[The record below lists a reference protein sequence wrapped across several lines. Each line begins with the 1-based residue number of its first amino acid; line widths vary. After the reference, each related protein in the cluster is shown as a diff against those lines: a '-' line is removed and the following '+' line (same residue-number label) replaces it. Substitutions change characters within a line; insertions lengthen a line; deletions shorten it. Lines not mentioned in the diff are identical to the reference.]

1 MKYLAKPVLIALV
14 TLLLGGFTAAHAV
27 EPAEYAKTFT
37 PQQLQQDIDFVSAVI
52 TEVHPAFH
60 DNPARAG
67 SFGNE
72 LKALGSSLDHPL
84 TRGEFFSVLAPLV
97 AKLEDGHTVLH
108 APLGIYADY
117 AYEGAS
123 LFPLDLVFVEG
134 GTFVYRDPSAH
145 EALPAGTPLVS
156 IDDVPIDEFVAKVS
170 NRLSGTPQWRL
181 QQLAGKNDRLKGMF
195 LMEYG
200 SHPLFDIGY
209 LSDGQVKHVQTK
221 GVVKERR
228 NKGKSAAAAA
238 DVIGFRMLENGAGLL
253 TVKGFETTS
262 DDFKKVLKD
271 AFKQLRKTGADNLV
285 IDVRDNTGGTMD
297 LVAEVL
303 SYLSAEPFPLTKNV
317 TVRTSEPF
325 KDRMKQRIPSLVRW
339 RPVQYLDARGR
350 EIWSSEEGSLVTVP
364 PTEVKP
370 KSARSRFDG
379 NTYVLTNAGTF
390 SAAAIFAAAFQREKL
405 GVTVGHESGGES
417 GIFFAQ
423 PLTLELPNS
432 GLSLNVASMTFDMG
446 TEGAVGANG
455 GVKPDIAV
463 EASVECALGAR
474 DCVMDR
480 ALQLIEANPTIDH

>member
-14 TLLLGGFTAAHAV
+14 TLLLTGFSAAHAV

-60 DNPARAG
+60 DNPARAA

-84 TRGEFFSVLAPLV
+84 TRGEFFSLLAPLV
-97 AKLEDGHTVLH
+97 AKLQDGHTVLF
-108 APLGIYADY
+108 APLGIYATY

-123 LFPLDLVFVEG
+123 LFPLDLVFVDG
-134 GTFVYRDPSAH
+134 KTLVYRDPSTH
-145 EALPAGTPLVS
+145 EALVAGTQLLS

-170 NRLSGTPQWRL
+170 NRLSGTQQWRL
-181 QQLAGKNDRLKGMF
+181 QQLAGKNDRFKGMF

-209 LSDGQVKHVQTK
+209 LSDGQVKHVQTR
-221 GVVKERR
+221 GVVKEKP
-228 NKGKSAAAAA
+228 NKGKNAAAAA
-238 DVIGFRMLENGAGLL
+238 DMIGFRMLENGVGLL
-253 TVKGFETTS
+253 TVKGFETGS
-262 DDFKKVLKD
+262 DDFKKILKD
-271 AFKQLRKTGADNLV
+271 AFKQLRKTGTDNLI

-303 SYLSAEPFPLTKNV
+303 SYLSAEPFALTKEV
-317 TVRTSEPF
+317 TVRTSGPF

-339 RPVQYLDARGR
+339 LPVQYLDARGR
-350 EIWSSEEGSLVTVP
+350 DIWSSEEGSLVTVP

-370 KSARSRFDG
+370 KPARSRFDG
-379 NTYVLTNAGTF
+379 NTFVLTNAGTF

-405 GVTVGHESGGES
+405 GVTVGHESGGEN
-417 GIFFAQ
+417 GVFFAQ
-423 PLTLELPNS
+423 PLTFELPS
-432 GLSLNVASMTFDMG
+432 TGLSLNVASMTFDMG
-446 TEGAVGANG
+446 TADAGSKPA
-455 GVKPDIAV
+455 GVTPDIA
-463 EASVECALGAR
+463 AAPSVECALGEH
-474 DCVMDR
+474 DCILDH
-480 ALQLIEANPTIDH
+480 ALRLIEGNLTTDR